1 MAKYDYRVDIVPQS
15 YDDDDLENALKQLGR
30 LGWMLQGIY
39 TVGNPAQPTY
49 VAILYKILA
58 Q

>member
-1 MAKYDYRVDIVPQS
+1 MAKYDYRVDIVPQGW
-15 YDDDDLENALKQLGR
+15 DDTDVENALKQLGR

-39 TVGNPAQPTY
+39 TVGPAGNPIY
-49 VAILYKILA
+49 LAILYKVLA